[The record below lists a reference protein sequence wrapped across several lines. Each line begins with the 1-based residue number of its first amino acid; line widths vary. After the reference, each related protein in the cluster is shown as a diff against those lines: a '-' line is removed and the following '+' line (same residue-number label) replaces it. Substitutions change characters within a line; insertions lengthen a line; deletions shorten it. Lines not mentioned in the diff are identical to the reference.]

1 MTARLDIGK
10 NADRSPGD
18 PDHGR
23 ETMNLKSRRLFLA
36 AASAA
41 AMTLSGAAAQAQ
53 TLNLYCSVQI
63 EWCQA
68 IATNF
73 QRESGIR
80 VNMTQ
85 KGSGEMLAQIRAE
98 AQNPR
103 GDVWFGGTGDP
114 HLAAAEENLTVEN
127 ETKALADL
135 APWAQG
141 QYSAS
146 KKRAIGVYAGAV
158 GFGINTELL
167 QKKNAPV
174 PQSWADLLKPAYKGE
189 IQVAN
194 PNSSGTAYVIIA
206 TLVQIMG
213 EEKAFEYMKAL
224 HPNINAYAR
233 SGTGPIKAVARGE
246 TSISLSF
253 VHDAVTEK
261 NAGFPV
267 TYVTP
272 SEGTGYEIGSMSII
286 RGSRNMNQAKA
297 FYDWALKPEAQKLGF
312 DVGKQLQTPSNKNT
326 PVPPGAPDLNA
337 IKLINYDF
345 AKYGQAAERKRL
357 IERWDREVGALPR

>member
-1 MTARLDIGK
+1 MT
-10 NADRSPGD
+10 
-18 PDHGR
+18 
-23 ETMNLKSRRLFLA
+23 TTLKCALFGATALM
-36 AASAA
+36 AASV
-41 AMTLSGAAAQAQ
+41 GGVAAQAQ

-73 QRESGIR
+73 QRDTNIR

-114 HLAAAEENLTVEN
+114 HLAAAEEGVTIEN
-127 ETKALADL
+127 DSAAIADL

-141 QYSAS
+141 QHAAS
-146 KKRAIGVYAGAV
+146 KKRAVGVYAGAV

-167 QKKNAPV
+167 ARKNIPA
-174 PQSWADLLKPAYKGE
+174 PQSWADLLKPGLKGE

-213 EEKAFEYMKAL
+213 EDKAFDYMKAL

-246 TSISLSF
+246 TGVSLSF

-267 TYVTP
+267 AYATP

-286 RGSRNMNQAKA
+286 KGTRNLASAKR
-297 FYDWALKPEAQKLGF
+297 FYDWALTPDAQKLGF
-312 DVGKQLQTPSNKNT
+312 DVGKQLQTPSNKKA

-345 AKYGQAAERKRL
+345 AKYGQASERKRL
-357 IERWDREVGALPR
+357 IERWDREVGALPK

>member
-1 MTARLDIGK
+1 MTTR
-10 NADRSPGD
+10 
-18 PDHGR
+18 
-23 ETMNLKSRRLFLA
+23 SRRFYLA
-36 AASAA
+36 AASLAA
-41 AMTLSGAAAQAQ
+41 FTLAGASAQAQ
-53 TLNLYCSVQI
+53 SLNLYCSVQI

-68 IATNF
+68 VATNF
-73 QRESGIR
+73 QRDSGVK

-98 AQNPR
+98 SQNPR

-114 HLAAAEENLTVEN
+114 HLAAAEENLTAEN
-127 ETKALADL
+127 ESKNLADL
-135 APWAQG
+135 MPWAQG
-141 QYSAS
+141 QYTAS
-146 KKRAIGVYAGAV
+146 KKRSIGVYAGAV

-167 QKKNAPV
+167 ARKNL
-174 PQSWADLLKPAYKGE
+174 PQPASWADLLKPGYKGE

-213 EEKAFEYMKAL
+213 EEKAFEYMKQL

-246 TSISLSF
+246 TGISLSF

-267 TYVTP
+267 TYATP
-272 SEGTGYEIGSMSII
+272 TEGTGFEVGSMSII
-286 RGSRNMNQAKA
+286 KGSRNLTQAKT
-297 FYDWALKPEAQKLGF
+297 FYDWALTPDAQKLGF
-312 DVGKQLQTPSNKNT
+312 DVGKQLQTPSNKKA
-326 PVPPGAPDLNA
+326 PVPPGAPDLNT
-337 IKLINYDF
+337 IKLITYDF
-345 AKYGQAAERKRL
+345 AKYGQASERKRL
-357 IERWDREVGALPR
+357 IERWDKEVGALPR

>member
-1 MTARLDIGK
+1 MTSMKAVAL
-10 NADRSPGD
+10 A
-18 PDHGR
+18 
-23 ETMNLKSRRLFLA
+23 LA
-36 AASAA
+36 AA
-41 AMTLSGAAAQAQ
+41 AMAWGGAAKAQS
-53 TLNLYCSVQI
+53 LNLYCSVQI

-68 IATNF
+68 IAVNF
-73 QRESGIR
+73 QRDTGIR

-127 ETKALADL
+127 ESKALADL
-135 APWAQG
+135 SPWAQL
-141 QYSAS
+141 QYTAS
-146 KKRAIGVYAGAV
+146 KKRAIGVYAGIV
-158 GFGINTELL
+158 GFGLNTELL
-167 QKKNAPV
+167 ARKNL
-174 PQSWADLLKPAYKGE
+174 PQPTSWADLLKPGYKGE

-213 EEKAFEYMKAL
+213 EDKAFEYMKAL
-224 HPNINAYAR
+224 HPNINSYAR

-246 TSISLSF
+246 TAISLSF

-267 TYVTP
+267 AYATP
-272 SEGTGYEIGSMSII
+272 SEGTGFEIGSMSII
-286 RGSRNMNQAKA
+286 RGARNMAQAKT
-297 FYDWALKPEAQKLGF
+297 FYDWALTPAAQKLGF
-312 DVGKQLQTPSNKNT
+312 DVGKQLQTPSNTKA
-326 PVPPGAPDLNA
+326 PVPPGAPDLNTT
-337 IKLINYDF
+337 KLISYDF

-357 IERWDREVGALPR
+357 IERWDREVGSLPR

>member
-1 MTARLDIGK
+1 MTFARRAMLLAGTMITVIG
-10 NADRSPGD
+10 SG
-18 PDHGR
+18 
-23 ETMNLKSRRLFLA
+23 LA
-36 AASAA
+36 
-41 AMTLSGAAAQAQ
+41 TAQAQ

-73 QRESGIR
+73 QRDTNIR

-98 AQNPR
+98 SQNPR

-114 HLAAAEENLTVEN
+114 HLAAAEEGLTVEN
-127 ETKALADL
+127 ESRNLADL
-135 APWAQG
+135 TAWAQG
-141 QYSAS
+141 QYQAS
-146 KKRAIGVYAGAV
+146 KKRAVGVYAGAV

-167 QKKNAPV
+167 ARKNIPA
-174 PQSWADLLKPAYKGE
+174 PQSWEDLLKPAYKGE

-213 EEKAFEYMKAL
+213 EEKAFEYMKKL
-224 HPNINAYAR
+224 HANINAYAR

-246 TSISLSF
+246 TGISLSF

-286 RGSRNMNQAKA
+286 KGARNMTQAKA
-297 FYDWALKPEAQKLGF
+297 FYDWALTPEAQKLGF
-312 DVGKQLQTPSNKNT
+312 DVGKQLQTPSNKKA
-326 PVPPGAPDLNA
+326 PVPPGAPDLNT
-337 IKLINYDF
+337 IKLISYDF
-345 AKYGQAAERKRL
+345 AKFGQAAERKRL
-357 IERWDREVGALPR
+357 IERWDREVGALPK

>member
-1 MTARLDIGK
+1 VTKLMRSGLLAGTAL
-10 NADRSPGD
+10 
-18 PDHGR
+18 
-23 ETMNLKSRRLFLA
+23 LA
-36 AASAA
+36 ASLGGASAR
-41 AMTLSGAAAQAQ
+41 AQS
-53 TLNLYCSVQI
+53 LNLYCSVQI

-73 QRESGIR
+73 QRDTNIK

-114 HLAAAEENLTVEN
+114 HLAAAEEGLTTEYESKN
-127 ETKALADL
+127 LADL
-135 APWAQG
+135 TPWAQG
-141 QYSAS
+141 QFQAS
-146 KKRAIGVYAGAV
+146 KKRAVGVYAGAV

-167 QKKNAPV
+167 ARKNLAH
-174 PQSWADLLKPAYKGE
+174 PQSWADLLKPGYKGE

-246 TSISLSF
+246 TGISLSF

-267 TYVTP
+267 VYATP

-286 RGSRNMNQAKA
+286 KGGRNLNQAKT
-297 FYDWALKPEAQKLGF
+297 FYDWALTPEAQRLGF
-312 DVGKQLQTPSNKNT
+312 DVGKQLQTPSNKKA
-326 PVPPGAPDLNA
+326 PVPPGAPDLNT
-337 IKLINYDF
+337 IKLISYDF

-357 IERWDREVGALPR
+357 IARWDSEVGALPK